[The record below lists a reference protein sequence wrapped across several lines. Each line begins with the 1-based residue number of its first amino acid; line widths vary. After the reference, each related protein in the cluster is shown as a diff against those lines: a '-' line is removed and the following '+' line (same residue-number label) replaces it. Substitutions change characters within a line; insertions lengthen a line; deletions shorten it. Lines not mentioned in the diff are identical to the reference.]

1 MERREGLER
10 KAACRGQI
18 KEEFAKKEERM
29 GGGECLVE
37 RKGTHTECRSH
48 PRVIKNAVVVLAI
61 RMTNDVVDG
70 AKLVR

>member
-1 MERREGLER
+1 MKR

-18 KEEFAKKEERM
+18 KEKLAKKKEKEESRWN
-29 GGGECLVE
+29 GRETE
-37 RKGTHTECRSH
+37 RRSH

-61 RMTNDVVDG
+61 RMTNDIVDG